1 MSAAS
6 PLAGVHCSMGTITR
20 ITVIA
25 VVCAAVPSLA
35 FAQRFAFERTIETA
49 GPTRL
54 DVSTDRGKIEIVA
67 GRPGRVVVEGA
78 ATVRVGWNVPANAV
92 EIAKKVAAAPP
103 IEYEDQT
110 VRLRIPADP
119 TAQQAV
125 IVNYRVEVPPGT
137 EVRTRT
143 DSGATSIRGVD
154 GAVDIRTHS
163 SAIDVADV
171 SGAVQIASE
180 SGAVRASD
188 VLGALS
194 VSTSSSAIRL
204 SALGSSLKARTQ
216 SGEINADLRGTGDVD
231 VETGSSAINLQ
242 GVRGG
247 LAGRTQSVRI
257 SVQGAPTRE
266 WNATTG
272 SSVVSLDLEQNSGF
286 VLDASSRSGNVE
298 LVGTRVDGAVTK
310 HAANGAVGRGGPT
323 VMVRTGS
330 GAIRVQHPGR

>member
-1 MSAAS
+1 MRTTARIAILTVLCTAA
-6 PLAGVHCSMGTITR
+6 
-20 ITVIA
+20 
-25 VVCAAVPSLA
+25 PSLV
-35 FAQRFAFERTIETA
+35 FAQRFAFERTIQTA

-54 DVSTDRGKIEIVA
+54 DVSTDRGKIDIVA

-103 IEYEDQT
+103 IEYVDQT

-154 GAVDIRTHS
+154 SAVDIQTQS
-163 SAIDVADV
+163 SAINVADS
-171 SGAVQIASE
+171 SGAVQITTG

-188 VLGALS
+188 VSGALS
-194 VSTSSSAIRL
+194 VATSSSAIKL
-204 SALGSSLKARTQ
+204 SGLGSSLRVRTQ

-231 VETGSSAINLQ
+231 VETGSSAITLQ

-247 LAGRTQSVRI
+247 LAVRTQSGRVT
-257 SVQGAPTRE
+257 VQGAPSRQWKT
-266 WNATTG
+266 TTG
-272 SSVVSLDLEQNSGF
+272 SSAVSLDLEQTSGF
-286 VLDASSRSGNVE
+286 LLDASSRSGNVE

-310 HAANGAVGRGGPT
+310 HAANGAVGHGGPT
-323 VMVRTGS
+323 VMIRTGS

>member
-1 MSAAS
+1 MRTT
-6 PLAGVHCSMGTITR
+6 GR
-20 ITVIA
+20 IA
-25 VVCAAVPSLA
+25 VLAVLCAAAPSLA
-35 FAQRFAFERTIETA
+35 FAQRFAFERTIQTT

-54 DVSTDRGKIEIVA
+54 DVSTDRGKIEVVA

-92 EIAKKVAAAPP
+92 ELAKKVAATPP
-103 IEYEDQT
+103 IEYADQT

-119 TAQQAV
+119 AAQQAV

-154 GAVDIRTHS
+154 GTVDIRTQS

-171 SGAVQIASE
+171 SGAVQIATG

-247 LAGRTQSVRI
+247 LAVRTQSGRVN
-257 SVQGAPTRE
+257 VQGAPTRD
-266 WNATTG
+266 WKATTG
-272 SSVVSLDLEQNSGF
+272 SSNVRLDLESTTGF
-286 VLDASSRSGNVE
+286 VLDAVTRSSHIDMTGVSVNGS
-298 LVGTRVDGAVTK
+298 VTK
-310 HAANGAVGRGGPT
+310 QTAKGTVGNGGPT
-323 VMVRTGS
+323 VMVRTGN
-330 GAIRVQHPGR
+330 GQIHIGR